1 MDRLRSMEVFVA
13 VVDTGTFSA
22 AAQILNLSGVMVG
35 KTIQQLE
42 DHLRARLL
50 NRSTR
55 RQNLTDAGAA
65 FYKAAR
71 AILDQVKI
79 AEDTI
84 ENMQATPQGRLRV
97 SAPDTLGSAVIAPLL
112 ASYSLAHPNLHVE
125 LVLNN
130 ERVNLIEEGFDLA
143 VRIGPLADS
152 HLVARPLK
160 PYEMVICAS
169 PEYLERAGVPR
180 KVAEL
185 EEHHCLGHLAFKV
198 RHVWYVGDTEYA
210 WPQKTTLSTNDGHAL
225 RAAAI
230 AGAGVII
237 QPEVLL
243 AEDIARGRL
252 VRILDSYLPTPRPIN
267 LVYLRDS
274 KPRRKLMSLV
284 HWILRE
290 LAPQPGA
297 IGDPRHHMHGA
308 THPV

>member
-13 VVDTGTFSA
+13 VVDMGTFSA
-22 AAQILNLSGVMVG
+22 AAQSLNLSGVMVG

-42 DHLRARLL
+42 DHLKTRLL

-55 RQNLTDAGAA
+55 RRNLTDAGTA

-84 ENMQATPQGRLRV
+84 ENMQATPQGLLRV
-97 SAPDTLGSAVIAPLL
+97 SAPDTLGSTAIAPLL
-112 ASYSLAHPNLHVE
+112 ASYSLEHPNVHVE
-125 LVLNN
+125 LMLSN
-130 ERVNLIEEGFDLA
+130 ERVNLIEERFDLA
-143 VRIGPLADS
+143 VRIGPLADT

-160 PYEMVICAS
+160 PYQMVICAS
-169 PEYLERAGVPR
+169 PAYLARTSVPR
-180 KVAEL
+180 TISDL
-185 EEHHCLGHLAFKV
+185 ENHHCLGHPAFRV
-198 RHVWYVGDTEYA
+198 RNAWRIGEEEYV
-210 WPQKTTLSTNDGHAL
+210 WPQKTTLTTNNGHAL

-243 AEDIARGRL
+243 ENDIERGEL
-252 VRILDSYLPTPRPIN
+252 VRILDPYLPPPRPVN
-267 LVYLRDS
+267 LVYLRDP

-284 HWILRE
+284 QWILRD
-290 LAPQPGA
+290 LGP
-297 IGDPRHHMHGA
+297 
-308 THPV
+308 